1 VRQNRILLII
11 PTFQEIDNVKILLEA
26 IGNSKLDYNVLF
38 VDDSSPDGTGELI
51 SQASKVNSR
60 IFLISRAEKIGV
72 ASAFILGLKYAVEKE
87 YDWAACMDADLSHRL
102 IDFELAIESYLDD
115 DTSLYIGSRYVRNGK
130 VEGVKYSRRAL
141 SILGNFV
148 ARIALQT
155 NILDVTGGFR
165 IYKVSA
171 LSNMDFSTLSLGGY
185 GFQLQILKNFLEKQ
199 MKIVEFPITFL
210 ARSYGFSKMKAQTI
224 IEVLMITF
232 RIGIELRV
240 SRWFSK

>member
-1 VRQNRILLII
+1 VKQHRILLII
-11 PTFQEIDNVKILLEA
+11 PTFQEIENVKILLAA
-26 IGNSKLDYNVLF
+26 IRNSKLDYSVLF
-38 VDDSSPDGTGELI
+38 IDDSSPDGTGELI
-51 SQASKVNSR
+51 ALASKEDSR
-60 IFLISRAEKIGV
+60 IFLISRSGKLGV
-72 ASAFILGLKYAVEKE
+72 ASAFILGFKFAVENVF
-87 YDWAACMDADLSHRL
+87 DWAACMDADLSHRL
-102 IDFELAIESYLDD
+102 VDFELAIASDLDKNVA
-115 DTSLYIGSRYVRNGK
+115 LYIGSRYVRNGK

-171 LSNMDFSTLSLGGY
+171 LSNMDFSELSLGGY

-199 MKIVEFPITFL
+199 MKVVEFPITFL